1 HDAGAHARSVMT
13 GSGLPSADDW
23 TEVEWRLPLTVR
35 GRPLGVMIAR
45 HVLPPGAKADE
56 EQLLKIVA
64 DQVAIAVENARLYE
78 GVKLMHEETQER
90 LRHTETL
97 LAVSQDASATLERTE
112 ILRRTTRAMVR
123 ALGADTGGAWL
134 QSEDGGRFLPIVGYH
149 VPKELLGA
157 VESVTARTLDPRV
170 SDWRRVD
177 GPVYSSNSQEDPRFD
192 HPLARMIPHKS
203 VL

>member
-1 HDAGAHARSVMT
+1 
-13 GSGLPSADDW
+13 
-23 TEVEWRLPLTVR
+23 
-35 GRPLGVMIAR
+35 MIAR

-78 GVKLMHEETQER
+78 GVMRLHEETQER

-97 LAVSQDASATLERTE
+97 LAVSQDASSTLELTE

-134 QSEDGGRFLPIVGYH
+134 QSEDGRFLPIVGYR
-149 VPKELLGA
+149 VPKDVLQALNG
-157 VESVTARTLDPRV
+157 ESLIGLNPQA
-170 SDWRRVD
+170 SEWRRVAQPICSPD
-177 GPVYSSNSQEDPRFD
+177 SQADSRFNR
-192 HPLARMIPHKS
+192 PLAR
-203 VL
+203 